1 MLKINKISELIIGHD
16 YYYQKNNITGI
27 LIFINFSNNLGSFK
41 IKQLNRLIDFD
52 ILCLSEESILNHIY
66 KKV

>member
-1 MLKINKISELIIGHD
+1 MVKIDKISELINGCE
-16 YYYQKNNITGI
+16 YYYQKNNIIGI